1 MPRSC
6 AQPLQLV
13 GPSQQARRPAALR
26 ASSAATCD
34 NKEMQIP
41 RIGVIGGG
49 QLARMMVPPAVALG
63 LELHVLAETDGSSAA
78 IAATAVGDYNQF
90 EVVRDFAKTVDVITF
105 DHEHVPLTILERLEA
120 EGFSVQPPAKAL
132 AFAQNKLH
140 MRARLAQL
148 NLPMPAWREIHTAAQ
163 LDEFIAQHG
172 GVAILKT
179 PIGGY
184 DGKGVRVIRSSGDA
198 ADWFENI
205 ERLGGALLAEEK
217 VAFTRELAQL
227 SARNSSGDF
236 ATWSLV
242 ETRQENGVCSVVISP
257 APNANQTT
265 LDHAA
270 QIARTISEGLGV
282 TGVLAV
288 EMFETSDGRLLINE
302 LAMRP
307 HNSGHFSIDGS
318 VTSQFEQHLRAVAN
332 LPLGDTSSTAAAAVM
347 VNLLGV
353 DDSNDFVRHFD
364 KAMREHPSAKL
375 HTYGKTARSGRK
387 MGHVT
392 VLDQTSAA
400 ALDVAQAAA
409 EVLRRG

>member
-1 MPRSC
+1 
-6 AQPLQLV
+6 
-13 GPSQQARRPAALR
+13 
-26 ASSAATCD
+26 
-34 NKEMQIP
+34 
-41 RIGVIGGG
+41 
-49 QLARMMVPPAVALG
+49 MMVPPAVALG
-63 LELHVLAETDGSSAA
+63 VELHVLAETEGSSAA
-78 IAATAVGDYNQF
+78 IAATMVGDYTQF
-90 EVVRDFAKTVDVITF
+90 ETVRDFARTVDVITF
-105 DHEHVPLTILERLEA
+105 DHEHVPLSILQRLEA
-120 EGFSVQPPAKAL
+120 EGISVQPPSKAL

-148 NLPMPAWREIHTAAQ
+148 DLPMPAWREIHNADA

-184 DGKGVRVIRSSGDA
+184 DGKGVRVVRSSADA
-198 ADWFENI
+198 SDWFETI

-217 VAFTRELAQL
+217 VSFTRELAQL
-227 SARNSSGDF
+227 SSRNPSGDF
-236 ATWSLV
+236 TTWPLV

-270 QIARTISEGLGV
+270 HIARTVSEGLDV

-288 EMFETSDGRLLINE
+288 EMFETTDGRLLINE

-307 HNSGHFSIDGS
+307 HNSGHFSIEGS
-318 VTSQFEQHLRAVAN
+318 VTSQFEQHLRAVID
-332 LPLGDTSSTAAAAVM
+332 LPLGDTSATGPAAVM

-353 DDSNDFVRHFD
+353 DDSNDFVRNYER
-364 KAMREHPSAKL
+364 AMGEHPSAKL
-375 HTYGKTARSGRK
+375 HTYGKSARAGRK

-392 VLDQTSAA
+392 VVAENAAA